1 MVYMPM
7 TSPIV
12 PGRGTCISHVKAER
26 DGKICTACPLISSP
40 SFANLS
46 FLLPWPQYVAL
57 IVKEQGLFCPVH
69 GFGSP
74 ATWVIHGFAVPVPQR
89 RQAAWPKPAGLS
101 PSKAHKSSSSCAHW
115 LLMPGLVSANVSSVT
130 LFPEKFENL
139 SVCTAH
145 L

>member
-1 MVYMPM
+1 MVYISM

-12 PGRGTCISHVKAER
+12 PGGGTCISHVTDEEVKAER
-26 DGKICTACPLISSP
+26 DRKICTACPLISSP

-46 FLLPWPQYVAL
+46 LLLPWPQYIAL
-57 IVKEQGLFCPVH
+57 IVKEQVH

-89 RQAAWPKPAGLS
+89 RQAAWPKPSGLS
-101 PSKAHKSSSSCAHW
+101 PSEAHKSSSSCAHW

-130 LFPEKFENL
+130 LVPEKFKNL